1 MGKSYIGYLFASL
14 VMSMVTFCFLFLHS
28 QAVLT
33 VLPQIKDLSFIDALL
48 SIFFF
53 VPWVF
58 SKLSK
63 IVIFFIMFITITI
76 ISTIVYFEEE

>member
-1 MGKSYIGYLFASL
+1 MNKSYVGYLFASL
-14 VMSMVTFCFLFLHS
+14 VISIVTFCFLFLHS

-33 VLPQIKDLSFIDALL
+33 ILPQIKDLSFIDALL

-63 IVIFFIMFITITI
+63 IVIFFIMFVIITL
-76 ISTIVYFEEE
+76 ISTIAYFEEE